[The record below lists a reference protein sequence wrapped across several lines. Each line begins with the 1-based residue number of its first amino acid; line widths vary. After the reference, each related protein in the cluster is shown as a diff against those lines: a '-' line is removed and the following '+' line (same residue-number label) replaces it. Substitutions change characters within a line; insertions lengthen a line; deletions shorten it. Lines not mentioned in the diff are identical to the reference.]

1 MRFFTTTTV
10 SLGLYEKCKYDCNQ
24 GNSTS
29 PKYKYVNMKC
39 GLLVILP
46 HGLYGLHDLRD
57 FVVHHAPQHAVSNSI
72 SVHDDPGG
80 KRIVVLQIGL

>member
-1 MRFFTTTTV
+1 MKSVNMIATKGIQHPQ
-10 SLGLYEKCKYDCNQ
+10 SI
-24 GNSTS
+24 
-29 PKYKYVNMKC
+29 KYVNMKC

-72 SVHDDPGG
+72 SVHNDPGG